1 MEITVNGLTIKII
14 PDLRGVVEKPVRRT
28 EPMETEN
35 MTGKNLSYELVNG
48 NRFHVNALFI
58 MKACHR
64 LRLAF
69 LLLTNFTT
77 SVLEKVRSNSA
88 KNSVSYQMKM
98 KARNHDRKSRL
109 DNNKNRSLQQ
119 Q

>member
-64 LRLAF
+64 FCYNTAIIRLIAIDAIGIPF
-69 LLLTNFTT
+69 IDELYNFCI
-77 SVLEKVRSNSA
+77 
-88 KNSVSYQMKM
+88 
-98 KARNHDRKSRL
+98 RKSAVEL
-109 DNNKNRSLQQ
+109 CKELSKLPDEDESSES
-119 Q
+119 